1 MISKKVRTPSFVK
14 KQHIQGSTL
23 IEVIVSVILLTLGLL
38 ALMATQLRSVSG
50 LTEAENKS
58 LVSQSTEALA
68 ESMLM
73 NATLTKKTGKDYSHN
88 YESYLIPPKQIAN
101 PTSTSMK
108 LSPAP
113 GKEYTK
119 AEIATGYRNQFEH
132 ELFENLVKPE
142 SSTVSSVYYTICL
155 DKEEPGQPTLDA
167 SGKTMNPNCDK
178 SGGYTAIKVVWRSE
192 SSSKAGANN
201 RFNDYSYVLRVAN

>member
-88 YESYLIPPKQIAN
+88 YASYITN
-101 PTSTSMK
+101 PRRITGAIQFLPT
-108 LSPAP
+108 A
-113 GKEYTK
+113 GTEYTK
-119 AEIATGYRNQFEH
+119 SSIAFIYKQQFEY
-132 ELFENLVKPE
+132 ELYNNLIKPE
-142 SSTVSSVYYTICL
+142 SSTVSSVSYTICL
-155 DKEEPGQPTLDA
+155 DKEEPEQPTLDT
-167 SGKTMNPNCDK
+167 SGRMNANCK
-178 SGGYTAIKVVWRSE
+178 SGGTYTAIKVAWRSE
-192 SSSKAGANN
+192 STKN

>member
-1 MISKKVRTPSFVK
+1 MISKKIRTPSFAK
-14 KQHIQGSTL
+14 KQNIQGSTL

-73 NATLTKKTGKDYSHN
+73 NATLAKTTGRDYSHN
-88 YESYLIPPKQIAN
+88 YASYITSPTQI
-101 PTSTSMK
+101 TGRVDQF
-108 LSPAP
+108 SPSIGA
-113 GKEYTK
+113 EYTK
-119 AEIATGYRNQFEH
+119 VSIANEYKQQFEH
-132 ELFENLVKPE
+132 ELYNNLIAPE
-142 SSTVSSVYYTICL
+142 SSTVSSVSYTICS
-155 DKEEPGQPTLDA
+155 DKEEPAQPTLDNA
-167 SGKTMNPNCDK
+167 GRMNANCQSSGA
-178 SGGYTAIKVVWRSE
+178 YTAIKVAWRSE
-192 SSSKAGANN
+192 SSKN